1 MKTENYKVGDL
12 VKQYQGF
19 GNGWK
24 LGKITKMSE
33 KSIWVQWPRL
43 HIQFST
49 TMNNVKQSLQLY
61 NGMYKDCDIRFVA
74 VTDWWLRIPYKK
86 NKSLISFEGLSE
98 PIRIKKNP
106 GSNPSIVSEKEAT
119 YEEYFYC
126 D

>member
-12 VKQYQGF
+12 INQYQGF

-33 KSIWVQWPRL
+33 KSIWVQWAKLDIEYPTYY
-43 HIQFST
+43 ST
-49 TMNNVKQSLQLY
+49 IKQSLEMF
-61 NGMYKDCDIRFVA
+61 NGTYKDCDIRFIA
-74 VTDWWLRIPYKK
+74 VTDWYLRIPYKK
-86 NKSLISFEGLSE
+86 NKSLISFEGVSE

-106 GSNPSIVSEKEAT
+106 GSNPSIVSEKEAR
-119 YEEYFYC
+119 YELYHYC